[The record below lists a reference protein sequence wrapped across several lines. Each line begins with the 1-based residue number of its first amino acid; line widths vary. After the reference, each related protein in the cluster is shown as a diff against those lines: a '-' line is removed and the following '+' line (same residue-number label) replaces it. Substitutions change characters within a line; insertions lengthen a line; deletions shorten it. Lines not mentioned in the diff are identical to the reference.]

1 MLITRNKP
9 NALIRTPSVMLQSY
23 LVDDNGICLVKE
35 NPSLRTNIRIAA
47 VDLDVAGSYPNAG
60 VAKNI
65 SKETTRKE
73 LASVEG
79 VDENTKR
86 MCTINLS
93 AGHVNAVE
101 ICTNLLGMPSLDQML
116 EAFNKE
122 ITV

>member
-1 MLITRNKP
+1 
-9 NALIRTPSVMLQSY
+9 MLQSY
-23 LVDDNGICLVKE
+23 LVEDNGICLVKE
-35 NPSLRTNIRIAA
+35 NPNLRTNIRIGA
-47 VDLDVAGSYPNAG
+47 VDLDVAGSYPNTG
-60 VAKNI
+60 VAANI
-65 SKETTRKE
+65 SKETTKKE
-73 LASVEG
+73 LSSVAG

-122 ITV
+122 ISA

>member
-1 MLITRNKP
+1 MNEEHP
-9 NALIRTPSVMLQSY
+9 N
-23 LVDDNGICLVKE
+23 G
-35 NPSLRTNIRIAA
+35 
-47 VDLDVAGSYPNAG
+47 G
-60 VAKNI
+60 VVFGI
-65 SKETTRKE
+65 SKETTKKE
-73 LASVEG
+73 LTSVEG
-79 VDENTKR
+79 IDETTKR

>member
-1 MLITRNKP
+1 MSVRDP
-9 NALIRTPSVMLQSY
+9 N
-23 LVDDNGICLVKE
+23 G
-35 NPSLRTNIRIAA
+35 
-47 VDLDVAGSYPNAG
+47 G
-60 VAKNI
+60 VAINI
-65 SKETTRKE
+65 SKETTKKE
-73 LASVEG
+73 LSSVEG
-79 VDENTKR
+79 VDEHTKR

>member
-1 MLITRNKP
+1 
-9 NALIRTPSVMLQSY
+9 MLQSY

-73 LASVEG
+73 LSSVEG